1 LFIKKL
7 IKFFGVFALVLLTV
21 ITIISCTQK
30 VETTTETTVAITTET
45 TSAETLVTT
54 TTAETTTAE
63 TTTAETTAAI
73 TTETTTAET
82 TAAATESSETTAT
95 TISEKDK
102 TEIIVSAAASL
113 TEAMIEIQKQY
124 ATVKP
129 EVKVKINFGAS
140 GALQQ
145 QIENGAPVDLFISAG
160 KKQMDA
166 LVKKNLIVNDTNVY
180 LLGNELVLIVGKDD
194 NDVKTVEDLEK
205 DEVQHIAIGYPDSVP
220 AGMYAWQSL
229 VNLGL
234 WDTLGDKYVFAK
246 DVKSVLSYVEIGNA
260 DAGFVYTTD
269 ALASSKVKVVVTLP
283 SDSHEW
289 IVYPAAV
296 ISASK
301 HIKEATDFLNYIKS
315 DAGMKTFIKYGFK
328 DMRNS

>member
-95 TISEKDK
+95 TI
-102 TEIIVSAAASL
+102 AAASL